1 MALNVFSCSGI
12 NRDLQS
18 LTQAE
23 ESEGEL
29 SEGDATGMQNVQTLP
44 GGKFYR
50 QMSEQPHSSSA
61 RKTKTYPPKEASP
74 DGMDADSVSPHSVS
88 KPKPPQRS
96 KVQVGTL
103 EVHNVKKA
111 INR

>member
-1 MALNVFSCSGI
+1 M
-12 NRDLQS
+12 QS
-18 LTQAE
+18 LAHGD

-29 SEGDATGMQNVQTLP
+29 SEGDLAGQQNVQTLP

-50 QMSEQPHSSSA
+50 QMSEQPRGSGSSA
-61 RKTKTYPPKEASP
+61 AKKTRTYPPKETSP
-74 DGMDADSVSPHSVS
+74 VSAGPESPAMPS
-88 KPKPPQRS
+88 SANKPKPPQRS
-96 KVQVGTL
+96 KIQVATL